1 MSRSSDSVP
10 RSNGVTVDSPS
21 PNSGSR
27 VSNTTPMSSGSNL
40 KSNESDSL
48 SAELKSRGGGSCDQS
63 GDQSGDPML
72 ELALVTCSSLLSVV
86 ERGVEVG
93 GCGGLFKDVLVPRL
107 LEMCVS
113 AGVSGDGVSSDDGVT
128 GDGVS
133 GDGVTGDGVR
143 GDGVTGD
150 GVRGVLCD
158 GRVLE
163 VLADVLRCY
172 SLALDVR

>member
-1 MSRSSDSVP
+1 MSRSSDSVQQTSSDSVP
-10 RSNGVTVDSPS
+10 QSNGITVDLQSPK
-21 PNSGSR
+21 SGSR
-27 VSNTTPMSSGSNL
+27 VPNTTPMSSGSNL
-40 KSNESDSL
+40 KSNESESL
-48 SAELKSRGGGSCDQS
+48 SAELKTRSGASCDQS
-63 GDQSGDPML
+63 GDQSGDPVL

-113 AGVSGDGVSSDDGVT
+113 AGVAGDGVSSD
-128 GDGVS
+128 
-133 GDGVTGDGVR
+133 
-143 GDGVTGD
+143 DGVTGD